1 MFMAVFL
8 GHMIIDYYRGRKS
21 WVMMD
26 WKLNWKSA
34 QTSYYRG
41 RIHLDINFFFFC
53 LLEVFFNHYIAFTD
67 SWFGWDFFFHFYV
80 LFHQQIFCGWFMFIF
95 TCFLSFFTYLVLL
108 FLSIVILGLYS
119 LIHFI
124 PPVCYVVESVS
135 LWKVFFVLFPC
146 FMLVVCCALY
156 LVSSSHH
163 EQQIRRNL
171 ALPMQFSTTATQLCH
186 HVISPK
192 TKSAALLYLTCLLP
206 SSCCPSVGEIYLFFM
221 KQKIYLNFV

>member
-41 RIHLDINFFFFC
+41 RINLDINFFFFVC
-53 LLEVFFNHYIAFTD
+53 LRFFFNHYIAFTD

-108 FLSIVILGLYS
+108 SSFCLL
-119 LIHFI
+119 
-124 PPVCYVVESVS
+124 
-135 LWKVFFVLFPC
+135 
-146 FMLVVCCALY
+146 LY
-156 LVSSSHH
+156 LVY
-163 EQQIRRNL
+163 IPWFTL
-171 ALPMQFSTTATQLCH
+171 FLPCVMLLSPCHFEKCSLFCFPVLCW
-186 HVISPK
+186 
-192 TKSAALLYLTCLLP
+192 L
-206 SSCCPSVGEIYLFFM
+206 SVVLCI
-221 KQKIYLNFV
+221 